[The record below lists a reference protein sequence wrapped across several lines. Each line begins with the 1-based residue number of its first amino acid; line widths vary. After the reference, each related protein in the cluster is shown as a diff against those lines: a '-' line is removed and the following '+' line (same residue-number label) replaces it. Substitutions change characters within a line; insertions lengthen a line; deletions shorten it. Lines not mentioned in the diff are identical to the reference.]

1 MAMSYGTGSWYM
13 SDRSGARFCIIG
25 GDSAIGA
32 ALGESLRARGA
43 VASSS
48 TRRELVD
55 PVTQFRLDLRS
66 DLADFSIPECDVVVL
81 AASMTRLAE
90 CRLDPETARRVNFDA
105 QLRLAEQAVNRGAF
119 VVFLSTNAVF
129 DGTKTCVTPEEA
141 PAPRTVYGRLKA
153 EAETELLRLGGEVA
167 VVRLSK
173 VIGRHLPLF
182 EKWRRELLCGRTV
195 NAFGDHV
202 MAPIAMIKVI
212 AGIER
217 IGLQR
222 ASGIWHLG
230 GREDIDYVEAAR
242 HLALRLGADE
252 ALVRTASAAAAGIP
266 EDERQAHTA
275 LAPGEIEAMTGIRIE
290 NARTELDIGLGFA
303 DWLKKTTVD

>member
-1 MAMSYGTGSWYM
+1 M
-13 SDRSGARFCIIG
+13 SDCSGARFCIIG
-25 GDSAIGA
+25 GDSAIGS
-32 ALGESLRARGA
+32 ALGERLRARGA
-43 VASSS
+43 IVSSS

-55 PVTQFRLDLRS
+55 AAKQFRLDLRS

-90 CRLDPETARRVNFDA
+90 CRLNPEAARRVNFDA
-105 QLRLAEQAVNRGAF
+105 QIALAQQAVNRGAF

-129 DGTKTCVTPEEA
+129 DGTKTCVSPEEA
-141 PAPRTVYGRLKA
+141 PSPRTVYGRLKA
-153 EAETELLRLGGEVA
+153 EAEKELLRLGGEVS

-182 EKWRRELLCGRTV
+182 ETWRSELLRGVTID
-195 NAFGDHV
+195 AFGDHV

-217 IGLQR
+217 IGLRR

-230 GREDIDYVEAAR
+230 GREDISYVEAAR
-242 HLALRLGADE
+242 HLASRLRADE
-252 ALVRTASAAAAGIP
+252 ALVRTASAAVAGIP
-266 EDERQAHTA
+266 ENERQAHTA
-275 LAPGEIEAMTGIRIE
+275 LAPGEIKAMTGIRIDS
-290 NARTELDIGLGFA
+290 ARAELDIGLGFA
-303 DWLKKTTVD
+303 DWSRKDE